1 MMRTALAI
9 MVLLLSAGCMNMA
22 ASLQPEDAAVPA
34 TREASDCVPIIF
46 GFAYGTATLDEA
58 LAEAVLA
65 TSEKWTGQQNKNLK
79 SAVRP
84 TPQKITKIRRVL
96 LHDYSIFMFGARCVE
111 VVGE

>member
-1 MMRTALAI
+1 MKTALAI
-9 MVLLLSAGCMNMA
+9 MVLLLSTGCMNMA
-22 ASLQPEDAAVPA
+22 ASLQPENTAVPEG
-34 TREASDCVPIIF
+34 REASDCVPIIF

-58 LAEAVLA
+58 LAEEVLA
-65 TSEKWTGQQNKNLK
+65 RSEQWQNIEKKNQKYKAK
-79 SAVRP
+79 S

>member
-1 MMRTALAI
+1 MKTTLAI

-22 ASLQPEDAAVPA
+22 ASLQPEDQAVPDV
-34 TREASDCVPIIF
+34 REVSDCVPIIF

-58 LAEAVLA
+58 LAEKVLSK
-65 TSEKWTGQQNKNLK
+65 SEKWQSIEKKNQKEKERL
-79 SAVRP
+79 
-84 TPQKITKIRRVL
+84 TPQYITKIRRVL